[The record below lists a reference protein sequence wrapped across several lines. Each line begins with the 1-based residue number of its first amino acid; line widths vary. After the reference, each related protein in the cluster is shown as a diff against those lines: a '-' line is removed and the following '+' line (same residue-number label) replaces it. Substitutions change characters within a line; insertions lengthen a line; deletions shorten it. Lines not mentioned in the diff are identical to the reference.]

1 MNAILRPYL
10 DDLESRIDESAERQ
24 LHDQWERFCFD
35 RIGGGLFDPRR
46 REGIAP
52 KINWPHVR
60 TNATLDDF
68 DQMLLQQY
76 ATCSQNLANADGR
89 VMMVRANYG
98 TPILAVPFGAEL
110 FVMPDDTDTL
120 PAAQPIEGGAEA
132 LRRIVDRGEPSLE
145 HPYLSRVFET
155 GRRMRDVGR
164 AYPKIGRW
172 IPVYHPDLQGPMDVL
187 DLLLGA
193 QLFELLYDEPELV
206 HQALDLITRTY
217 IRVMEAWE
225 QIIPRDPRGVAGHWG
240 FMHRGTIMI
249 RDDSAMNISAEM
261 FDEFV
266 RPYDQRLLDHF
277 GGGAIH
283 ACGRVAHFIDRLAE
297 MPGLYAFNFGQFE
310 LNDAERCLSATIDRG
325 ILLLGLP
332 GAAAERRDLRG
343 RAQAK

>member
-24 LHDQWERFCFD
+24 LHDQWTRFCFD
-35 RIGGGLFDPRR
+35 QIGAGAFDPKRP
-46 REGIAP
+46 EKIAP

-76 ATCSQNLANADGR
+76 AACSQNLANASGH

-110 FVMPDDTDTL
+110 FVMPDETDTL
-120 PAAQPIEGGAEA
+120 PAAHPIVGGADA
-132 LRRIVDRGEPSLE
+132 LRRILDAGDPSLD
-145 HPYLSRVFET
+145 HPYLSKVFEA

-164 AYPKIGRW
+164 AYSKIGRW
-172 IPVYHPDLQGPMDVL
+172 IPVYHPDLQSPMDVL

-206 HQALDLITRTY
+206 HRTLELITRTY

-225 QIIPRDPRGVAGHWG
+225 QIIPRDPRGIAPQWG
-240 FMHRGTIMI
+240 MMHKGTLML
-249 RDDSAMNISAEM
+249 RNDSAMNISPEM
-261 FDEFV
+261 YDEFV
-266 RPYDQRLLDHF
+266 RPYDQRLLTHF
-277 GGGAIH
+277 GGGAVH
-283 ACGRVAHFIDRLAE
+283 ACGRVEHFLDRLVQ
-297 MPGLYAFNFGQFE
+297 MDGLYAFNFGQFH
-310 LNDAERCLSATIDRG
+310 LNDAQRCLNATIDRG
-325 ILLLGLP
+325 VQLIGMP
-332 GAAAERRDLRG
+332 RAASELRDLRG
-343 RAQAK
+343 RAHVN